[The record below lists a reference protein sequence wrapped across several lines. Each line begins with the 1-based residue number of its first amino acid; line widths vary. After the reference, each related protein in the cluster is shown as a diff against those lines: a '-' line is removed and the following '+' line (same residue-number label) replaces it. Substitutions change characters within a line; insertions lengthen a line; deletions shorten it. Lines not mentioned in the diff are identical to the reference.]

1 MENTTTMRITRARV
15 LGAMQTLIITMG
27 GVTGYAAWLK
37 AMPADAA
44 LSVGG
49 CVEQYTL
56 LAIAADDVAYT
67 KAVKAFASVI
77 TPVLAAL

>member
-1 MENTTTMRITRARV
+1 MDQNNTTLRITRARS

-27 GVTGYAAWLK
+27 GVSGYTEWLK

-49 CVEQYTL
+49 GVEQSTL
-56 LAIAADDVAYT
+56 LAIAADNEAYER
-67 KAVKAFASVI
+67 AVEAFRAVI
-77 TPVLAAL
+77 GPALAL

>member
-1 MENTTTMRITRARV
+1 MENNTTLRITRARS

-27 GVTGYAAWLK
+27 GVSGYTEWLK
-37 AMPADAA
+37 AMPADAV

-49 CVEQYTL
+49 GVEQSTL
-56 LAIAADDVAYT
+56 LAIAEDDGAYA
-67 KAVKAFASVI
+67 KAVKAFAAVI